1 MRFYVAASYSRIEE
15 AKSLTAQ
22 LVKRGHKCTAHWIAG
37 QHQDRSPEKLAEY
50 AAQDI
55 ADINHA
61 GVFIMLT
68 GDDPSQHYTGGR
80 HTELGYA
87 YAKNKT
93 IMAVGPREKNVFH
106 CLKDIRWFNTI
117 DALIWYVDGDRKR
130 LVNIDV

>member
-93 IMAVGPREKNVFH
+93 IMAVGPRERNVFH
-106 CLKDIRWFNTI
+106 FLKDITWFYTVET
-117 DALIWYVDGDRKR
+117 LLEYVGGEEKK
-130 LVNIDV
+130 LESTSV